1 MTPSATV
8 QAWLQDGPAAGAIR
22 PVECGCPSG
31 RPPELLMFRGGKVF
45 VGTSDEPTPGTYATY
60 ELAPAPESAGLWP
73 YWHVGDANKLRSP
86 DGAASRRTRLSA

>member
-22 PVECGCPSG
+22 PVECSSDG
-31 RPPELLMFRGGKVF
+31 RPPELLMLCGGQVF

-60 ELAPAPESAGLWP
+60 ELAPAPASAGLWP
-73 YWHVGDANKLRSP
+73 YRHVGTLTS
-86 DGAASRRTRLSA
+86 